1 MQTKHA
7 IEPYD
12 FNTSKKKQ
20 LRDRIF
26 NCDNIEEMMTKEEKE
41 DELAKYEVWRN
52 EFKDRKRM
60 QKERLELKEK
70 EDAQNSARTKGQKG
84 LLTARSSIISE
95 DLKNYGA
102 HYNQYTNY
110 RSGSLM
116 PIRRPL
122 PNTP

>member
-1 MQTKHA
+1 MQTKHV

-70 EDAQNSARTKGQKG
+70 EDAQNSARTKG
-84 LLTARSSIISE
+84 
-95 DLKNYGA
+95 
-102 HYNQYTNY
+102 
-110 RSGSLM
+110 
-116 PIRRPL
+116 
-122 PNTP
+122 

>member
-52 EFKDRKRM
+52 EFKDRRRM

-70 EDAQNSARTKGQKG
+70 EDAQNSARTKG
-84 LLTARSSIISE
+84 
-95 DLKNYGA
+95 
-102 HYNQYTNY
+102 
-110 RSGSLM
+110 
-116 PIRRPL
+116 
-122 PNTP
+122 